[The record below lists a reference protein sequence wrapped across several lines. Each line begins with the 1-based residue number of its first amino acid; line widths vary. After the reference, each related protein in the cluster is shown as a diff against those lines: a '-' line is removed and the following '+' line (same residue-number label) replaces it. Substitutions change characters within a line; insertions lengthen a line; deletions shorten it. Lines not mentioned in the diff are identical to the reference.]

1 MNRQPTLAVV
11 GLFMASLA
19 IIGGCA
25 NPRGTASARSAVIAV
40 SSPGVTRPTVSSPA
54 ASSPVQSSPA
64 ASSSSAASTRIDDS
78 TQINGAYTA
87 DSERQLVV
95 NYVAG
100 DCTVS
105 ARGVATETAA
115 SITVHV
121 KVTTLN
127 AVCEAIGY
135 IRNAVA
141 PLSAP
146 WGHRVVLDS
155 SGAVVPVVDGAL
167 LLSPSWL
174 PAGYQGGQIVVGGAD
189 GKVDEAQEWGP
200 PDPAANS
207 SAATTCAPTPAV
219 VSLAQGDGDLP
230 AFSAPPG
237 SQTLANGTLAMVE
250 RDDQGDLSLDW
261 TPPGRPGSW
270 MISLQSEQGCPG
282 YQPLSLGTLLKI
294 ANSLH

>member
-1 MNRQPTLAVV
+1 MKPGRSTPTLAI
-11 GLFMASLA
+11 LA
-19 IIGGCA
+19 VSAGALALVGGCA
-25 NPRGTASARSAVIAV
+25 NPRGTASALSPIQHVSSAAV
-40 SSPGVTRPTVSSPA
+40 SSPAVVSSPA
-54 ASSPVQSSPA
+54 ASSVSAATSSPPA
-64 ASSSSAASTRIDDS
+64 TTRIEDS
-78 TQINGAYTA
+78 TQINGAYTT
-87 DSERQLVV
+87 DNERQLVI

-105 ARGVATETAA
+105 ARGVATETST

-121 KVTTLN
+121 KETTRN

-189 GKVDEAQEWGP
+189 GKVGEAQEWGP
-200 PDPAANS
+200 PAPASNS
-207 SAATTCAPTPAV
+207 SGPTTCQPTPAA
-219 VSLAQGDGDLP
+219 VSLAQGDSELP
-230 AFSAPPG
+230 PYPTMPG
-237 SQTLANGTLAMVE
+237 NQTLANGALAIVE
-250 RDDQGDLSLDW
+250 HDDHGDLTLDW
-261 TPPGRPGSW
+261 TPPGYPGSW

-282 YQPLSLGTLLKI
+282 YQPLSLDTLLKI

>member
-1 MNRQPTLAVV
+1 MNRQQTLAVA

-25 NPRGTASARSAVIAV
+25 NPRGTASARSAVIVV
-40 SSPGVTRPTVSSPA
+40 SSPGVTSPTVSSSA

-87 DSERQLVV
+87 DSERQLVI

-105 ARGVATETAA
+105 ARGVATETAT

-121 KVTTLN
+121 MVTNRN
-127 AVCEAIGY
+127 AVCEAVGY

-141 PLSAP
+141 QLSAP

-155 SGAVVPVVDGAL
+155 SGAVVPVVDGVL

-174 PAGYQGGQIVVGGAD
+174 PAGYQGGQIVAGGTD
-189 GKVDEAQEWGP
+189 GKVGEAQEWGP
-200 PDPAANS
+200 AAAASNS
-207 SAATTCAPTPAV
+207 SAATTCQPAPAV

-270 MISLQSEQGCPG
+270 MISLQSEPGCPG
-282 YQPLSLGTLLKI
+282 YQPLSLDTLLKI